1 MAWIKRINGFHH
13 VETRI
18 RVMQIYL
25 YLGELSPWFAWLLLS
40 STVSRSFSARL
51 PFSAQRPLLFLQG
64 SLWETGVNLMLAV
77 NPYRTEQPK
86 ADSTDAL
93 VPVPPVQISPS
104 DLWRRGWRY
113 SKTSLLSFI
122 NAIFFTE
129 LNEFA
134 KEKTLWES
142 SFLQILIFLDFPP
155 WHAERLFPLVTSY
168 DWITIPSSH
177 TTYAEDKHSLHFEGL
192 TKR

>member
-1 MAWIKRINGFHH
+1 MAWIKSINGFRH

-104 DLWRRGWRY
+104 DLWRRGWR
-113 SKTSLLSFI
+113 LSPRLREVSSI

-134 KEKTLWES
+134 KPKPLWES
-142 SFLQILIFLDFPP
+142 SFLQILISRFPP
-155 WHAERLFPLVTSY
+155 MTCQDCFHLSPAMDHHTF
-168 DWITIPSSH
+168 ISH
-177 TTYAEDKHSLHFEGL
+177 DIC
-192 TKR
+192 RR